1 MDENF
6 KTAMEAWDMMQ
17 QTSGDEGAEWAER
30 FERYFYEFIN
40 DLKKWW
46 ETLQP
51 KPTKIEEAEEL
62 PEIKKWM
69 EQIPEPVQFNFL
81 TELEEIMD
89 GIDSKRYD

>member
-17 QTSGDEGAEWAER
+17 QTSGEEGAEWAER

-69 EQIPEPVQFNFL
+69 E
-81 TELEEIMD
+81 
-89 GIDSKRYD
+89 